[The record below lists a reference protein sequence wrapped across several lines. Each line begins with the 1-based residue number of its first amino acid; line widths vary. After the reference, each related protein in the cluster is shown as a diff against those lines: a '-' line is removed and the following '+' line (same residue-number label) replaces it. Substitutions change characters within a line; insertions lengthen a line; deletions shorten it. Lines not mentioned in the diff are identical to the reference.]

1 MEKIKFNI
9 PSISCSSCSAKIQD
23 GISAIKGVGN
33 VSADLKSQSIEVQY
47 DPSLIKPQDISRKI
61 SDMGYEVLV

>member
-9 PSISCSSCSAKIQD
+9 PSISCSNCSAKIQD
-23 GISAIKGVGN
+23 EIKTIKGVGN
-33 VSADLKSQSIEVQY
+33 VSADLKSQSVEVQY
-47 DPSLIKPQDISRKI
+47 DPSQVKPQDISRKI

>member
-9 PSISCSSCSAKIQD
+9 PSISCSSCSAKIQH
-23 GISAIKGVGN
+23 GIRAIKGVGN

-47 DPSLIKPQDISRKI
+47 DPSLIKPQDINQKI